1 MNGLNIIA
9 IDLEFAM
16 LNRFDVVLVSG
27 AMSNISVKSRTL
39 KLQGNPIVIQKNPSL
54 NYLLKKDQHKTLI
67 NNILRIFKNNNDKT
81 MPIINELE
89 LSVCKKYSSLTQTK
103 ILSYLYHKN
112 NTPVIITWNGDMDNT
127 ILNQLGI
134 KCGIYTITGYD
145 NHNNGYYYLK
155 IYNIKNKK
163 IILAETELGHFNKK
177 GRLLSLSEA
186 HSMICKTD
194 HNSTYLHDPVT
205 DVRLT
210 KCLYHFL
217 NNKTQIDFNLE

>member
-9 IDLEFAM
+9 VDFEFAM
-16 LNRFDVVLVSG
+16 LNRFDVVLISG
-27 AMSNISVKSRTL
+27 AMSNISVQSHIF
-39 KLQGNPIVIQKNPSL
+39 KLQGNPIVLQKIPSL
-54 NYLLKKDQHKTLI
+54 NYPLKEDQHKTLI
-67 NNILRIFKNNNDKT
+67 NNIFRIFKKNIDKS

-89 LSVCKKYSSLTQTK
+89 LSIYKKYSSLTQKK
-103 ILSYLYHKN
+103 IMSYLHHKN

-134 KCGIYTITGYD
+134 ECGIFTLTGYD

-155 IYNIKNKK
+155 ISNIKNKK
-163 IILAETELGHFNKK
+163 ITLAETKIGHFNKK

-186 HSMICKTD
+186 HSMICKTN
-194 HNSTYLHDPVT
+194 HISTYLHDPVT

-217 NNKTQIDFNLE
+217 NDRTQIDLTLQ